1 MQPHRPDGERS
12 QLLSTREILTPADH
26 QTHRRFLFQ
35 VPSQCLELQMRVHYA
50 PKHLA
55 QQESVAL
62 IEAALKRHT
71 AELAGR
77 VGDRL
82 ASQWLADWR
91 RRAKPGRIANLLTVS
106 LDDASGVYRG
116 AGHRQSNDQRLALGL
131 TAASP
136 GVVAGPLP
144 PGAWTLT
151 ISAHTLVSAQCE
163 LSIQIDAEIASS
175 R

>member
-1 MQPHRPDGERS
+1 VNERS
-12 QLLSTREILTPADH
+12 QLLHAHETLTPDDH

-35 VPSQCLELQMRVHYA
+35 VPPGCVELQIRVRYE
-50 PKHLA
+50 PKHLTA
-55 QQESVAL
+55 DESTPLV
-62 IEAALKRHT
+62 EAALAQQT
-71 AELAGR
+71 AELAAR
-77 VGDRL
+77 VGVER
-82 ASQWLADWR
+82 ASQWLDDLGQQ
-91 RRAKPGRIANLLTVS
+91 AKPNRIANLLTVS
-106 LDDASGVYRG
+106 LDDAAGVYRG

-136 GVVAGPLP
+136 GLIAGPLP
-144 PGAWTLT
+144 PGSWTLT

>member
-1 MQPHRPDGERS
+1 MSAGT
-12 QLLSTREILTPADH
+12 QLLDAHETLTPADH
-26 QTHRRFLFQ
+26 QTHRRYVFD
-35 VPSQCLELQMRVHYA
+35 VPSDCRELQLHVRYT
-50 PKHLA
+50 PKLLA
-55 QQESVAL
+55 QDESAVLSQAVVVQQG
-62 IEAALKRHT
+62 

-77 VGDRL
+77 VGDTL
-82 ASQWLADWR
+82 AARWLANFDSLPER
-91 RRAKPGRIANLLTVS
+91 GRIPNLLTVS
-106 LDDASGVYRG
+106 LDDASGSYRG
-116 AGHRQSNDQRLALGL
+116 AGHRHANDQRLALGL

-136 GVVAGPLP
+136 GLVAGPLP